1 MNEAKAQIAIQET
14 NLNGIEAKRM
24 EGSVLLSCG
33 HKETDKENKK
43 SFDLK
48 ARLVDKSIEAYV
60 LALETINRLS
70 IQYRLESF
78 CYLFCNAW
86 ELLLKA
92 KILDDEG
99 DPEAIYYKTQIGK
112 PKRTLSLRDCLK
124 RIVPTKNDPT
134 RRNIE
139 RIEELRDESVH
150 LVIGHIPGDVMCLF
164 QAGVIN
170 YHRYLNRWFGESLA
184 DRYPVGMLSIM
195 YDRGP
200 EQWDMTDQRL
210 RRQLGSAAVEFL
222 SKYCAELK
230 QEFDELQRPTEF
242 SIGVEYHLALTKSPG
257 KADITLHS
265 GRADGQPTRI
275 VEVPKD
281 PSNSHPLRQ
290 KELLELV
297 GERLQVNQHDIQ
309 CANKVYRIKDRRE
322 FFYQGKVKN
331 SPGQYSHAF
340 VEWLVEK
347 HGQNDQFFLKT
358 RAQAKKPTN
367 ADASNLPSR

>member
-1 MNEAKAQIAIQET
+1 MM
-14 NLNGIEAKRM
+14 LPSRLGCP
-24 EGSVLLSCG
+24 LS
-33 HKETDKENKK
+33 
-43 SFDLK
+43 
-48 ARLVDKSIEAYV
+48 R
-60 LALETINRLS
+60 
-70 IQYRLESF
+70 
-78 CYLFCNAW
+78 
-86 ELLLKA
+86 
-92 KILDDEG
+92 
-99 DPEAIYYKTQIGK
+99 KTPNMGN
-112 PKRTLSLRDCLK
+112 T
-124 RIVPTKNDPT
+124 
-134 RRNIE
+134 
-139 RIEELRDESVH
+139 
-150 LVIGHIPGDVMCLF
+150 G
-164 QAGVIN
+164 
-170 YHRYLNRWFGESLA
+170 
-184 DRYPVGMLSIM
+184 
-195 YDRGP
+195 
-200 EQWDMTDQRL
+200 
-210 RRQLGSAAVEFL
+210 
-222 SKYCAELK
+222 
-230 QEFDELQRPTEF
+230 
-242 SIGVEYHLALTKSPG
+242 EYHLALTKSPG

-358 RAQAKKPTN
+358 RAQAKKSTN